1 MKIKLS
7 LLFLLS
13 SYQLN
18 IPSNPS
24 QKSIPKQIQPSDA
37 QPQSQEQDPS
47 VNNASSNSQ
56 KNAAMSSDQLQ
67 QWWNSL
73 PQEEQ
78 EKLKIGAGITGGVVT
93 GKILRKL
100 YNMSKENYK
109 IYKKYNSED
118 YYLTWKDQPG
128 KLFSI
133 EKPDFTTGFIYKK
146 NVLTDKDLVLTDKDL
161 ERTIK
166 GGYLKEMIFDK
177 NNNQLVSKEKQLEQ
191 EKKDVINKYDLAE
204 LKKQKIQRQRQEIK
218 QFGVYSEA
226 EV

>member
-18 IPSNPS
+18 IPRNQS

-47 VNNASSNSQ
+47 VNNASSNLQ
-56 KNAAMSSDQLQ
+56 KNAAMSNDQLQ

-78 EKLKIGAGITGGVVT
+78 EKLKIGADITGGVIT

-133 EKPDFTTGFIYKK
+133 EKPDFTTGFIYK
-146 NVLTDKDLVLTDKDL
+146 NNVLTDKDL

-166 GGYLKEMIFDK
+166 DGYLKEMIFDK
-177 NNNQLVSKEKQLEQ
+177 NNNQLVSKEKQH
-191 EKKDVINKYDLAE
+191 KDILDKYNLAE
-204 LKKQKIQRQRQEIK
+204 LKKQKIQPQRQEIK
-218 QFGVYSEA
+218 QFGAYAEA
-226 EV
+226 EL